1 VSRTIL
7 LTNDDGVFAPALQQL
22 KTRLGEFGRV
32 VIVAPDR
39 DQSATSH
46 SLTLHRPFR
55 IHSHGDDAYSVDG
68 TPTDCVVTAWYGLLE
83 QPPDLVISGINH
95 GPNMGEDVF
104 YSGTV
109 AAAIEGTLQGAPS
122 VAVSL
127 VTRERTDFAEP
138 AAFVQR
144 LVRRVLDH
152 GLPPRRLLNVN
163 IPHRPWSDVLGVRV
177 TRLGSRV
184 YRDTLVRKVDPR
196 GRDYYWIG
204 GQDPVWQEVEGTDF
218 HAVSE
223 GAISVTPLR
232 LDLTDERALVDM
244 ASWNL
249 EK

>member
-1 VSRTIL
+1 MNL
-7 LTNDDGVFAPALQQL
+7 LVTNDDGIHAPALQ
-22 KTRLGEFGRV
+22 RLRESLASLGRV
-32 VIVAPDR
+32 IVVAPDR

-55 IHSHGDDAYSVDG
+55 IHRHGEDVYSVDG

-83 QPPDLVISGINH
+83 QPPDVVISGINH

-122 VAVSL
+122 VSVSL
-127 VTRERTDFAEP
+127 VTRELCDFVEP
-138 AAFVQR
+138 AKFVAR
-144 LVRRVLDH
+144 LVRQVLDH
-152 GLPPRRLLNVN
+152 GLPRRQLLNVN
-163 IPHRPWSDVLGVRV
+163 LPHRPWSDVRGVQI

-184 YRDTLVRKVDPR
+184 YKDTLVKKVDPR

-204 GQDPVWQEVEGTDF
+204 GEDPVWESVEGTDF

-223 GAISVTPLR
+223 GRISVTPLR
-232 LDLTDERALVDM
+232 LDLTDERALVDLK
-244 ASWNL
+244 SWKL
-249 EK
+249 DP